1 MTPESPQPTRQGPRQ
16 GLRQGITEHD
26 VHRAADAVLAGG
38 RRPTIEAVR
47 QQLGRGS
54 PNTVMTYLDSW
65 FAHLAVRL
73 QPPADREADE
83 GRAPAPVA
91 QAAHHFWE
99 LASSLA
105 REAVERE
112 SQETRERLRAEA
124 DVLAAERSR
133 VAALETELQAA
144 DKARGEALEIAREQ
158 LEEAVR
164 KTHRLEG
171 RINELSSENRAL
183 ADDLRQA
190 RDLAEALRRQVQTRE
205 QELNAALH
213 QERERGQAA
222 ERRWLTEVETARQ
235 EVKKLKPQL
244 EQAAKALATEAL
256 ARANERQV
264 PAALKK
270 ELEAARLAT
279 HAATGESQSLRSE
292 LQEARRFREVLEAT
306 HERAIAERDDM
317 IRGLQWRL
325 ARGFGKVLSEGL
337 ALTIKGA
344 PA

>member
-1 MTPESPQPTRQGPRQ
+1 MDPITEPPPRQGP
-16 GLRQGITEHD
+16 RQGITEHD
-26 VHRAADAVLAGG
+26 VHRAADAVLAHG
-38 RRPTIEAVR
+38 RRPTIDAVR

-54 PNTVMTYLDSW
+54 PNTVMAYLDSW

-73 QPPADREADE
+73 RPITDREADE
-83 GRAPAPVA
+83 GRIPAPVA
-91 QAAHHFWE
+91 QAAHHFWD

-124 DVLAAERSR
+124 DVVAAERQR
-133 VAALETELQAA
+133 VSALETELQAA

-190 RDLAEALRRQVQTRE
+190 RDLAEALRQQVQTRE

-213 QERERGQAA
+213 QERERGEAA

-244 EQAAKALATEAL
+244 EQAVKTLAAEAF

-264 PAALKK
+264 AAAMQT
-270 ELEAARLAT
+270 ELEGARLAT
-279 HAATGESQSLRSE
+279 QVATGEAQSLRSE
-292 LQEARRFREVLEAT
+292 LQEARRFRAVLEAT

-325 ARGFGKVLSEGL
+325 AKGFGKALTEGV